1 MDIETIFFKTEKGKD
16 EIEHRSC
23 GLPFNQRRVLIL
35 VDGRSTVAQLRAR
48 SVGIPDLEEIL
59 EELQRQG
66 LVHVAGAEAPD
77 PAASADDGAPA
88 PRNGSAAAGVR
99 ERLIGLAGEILGP
112 DAGKV
117 VRKLREAADSEEG
130 LATCLES
137 CRKVVKLTI
146 DEAKAE
152 ELYRRGRELLH

>member
-35 VDGRSTVAQLRAR
+35 VDGRSSVAQLKAR
-48 SVGIPDLEEIL
+48 SAGIPDLEEIL

-66 LVHVAGAEAPD
+66 LVHAAGDGVPAPG
-77 PAASADDGAPA
+77 ASVDDAPA
-88 PRNGSAAAGVR
+88 PRNGNAAAGVR

-117 VRKLREAADSEEG
+117 VRKLREAPDSEEG